1 MFSRLV
7 RHSGSASFAFAG
19 RAQDRVTVRV
29 NAALMFPEEQEE
41 EAQLQRELSA
51 WGFIGGIASSPKQRA
66 QHRTLCA

>member
-1 MFSRLV
+1 M
-7 RHSGSASFAFAG
+7 
-19 RAQDRVTVRV
+19 TVRV
-29 NAALMFPEEQEE
+29 NAALMFSEEQEE

>member
-19 RAQDRVTVRV
+19 RAQDVLTVRV
-29 NAALMFPEEQEE
+29 NAALMCPEEQEE
-41 EAQLQRELSA
+41 EAQLSA